1 MDLSKNDYVKILEYY
16 KMDPKSYRKDKLQ
29 KKAEQL
35 LATKLCRCIKKVHKD
50 GKNKEKEQRAIAI
63 CRNSVLTKKHLR
75 NFGFT
80 CKKRAKF
87 VPKKGSSSKN
97 LVKLKKSKTR
107 RNRK

>member
-1 MDLSKNDYVKILEYY
+1 MDLSKNDYAKILEYY
-16 KMDPKSYRKDKLQ
+16 KLDPKSYEKDKLQ

-35 LATKLCRCIKKVHKD
+35 LATKLCRCIKKVKT
-50 GKNKEKEQRAIAI
+50 GERQAIAI
-63 CRNSVLTKKHLR
+63 CRNSVLKKKHLR

-87 VPKKGSSSKN
+87 VPKKGSSKN